1 MHETATCNVTSPKI
15 NTRQLAAHLG
25 VSERTLAN
33 WRDSGK
39 IPFVRITARCLRY
52 NLAEVESALRYPKA
66 RA

>member
-1 MHETATCNVTSPKI
+1 MHASALSRNTPQPKI

-33 WRDSGK
+33 WRDTGK

-52 NLAEVESALRYPKA
+52 SLEEVEAALKRNSAR
-66 RA
+66 